1 MPNVLKAEISGC
13 AEQSLSQL
21 LAHVSAV
28 IKRGVP
34 GRHWVTAEITSVN
47 RNRSG
52 NVYLQLF
59 DNSDGGRESQAR
71 AVIYSDC
78 TSILKKFEQSTRM
91 RFAEGLSILCLV
103 KVDFHTKFG
112 FSLTIVDINPSYTI
126 GAFELKLQQI
136 RNWLTDKREA
146 DLNQRLRTPTEFTR
160 VAVIAPRNAAG
171 LSDFRSVAHLL
182 ERYNLCQFDYFFACF
197 QGEARVRTIEIAFT
211 ELVQN
216 EHAYDAVCVIRGGG
230 DKAGLNELSEPRLA
244 RLVCRCPYPVFT
256 GIGHST
262 DSVILDE
269 FANQSFATPTKVIDH
284 IKHTII
290 QNAQSVSANYSK
302 LHNSAQLLCEHQRQ
316 SITHQKERIGAGQSV
331 SLSCWRKNAV
341 ELGER
346 LFERANNRV
355 RECGDLVNRQFQ
367 HLSANANQKLSSSR
381 MGLNRLQEQVSHQA
395 NKALSLAK
403 SAVLAEQQ
411 IMKQSSATV
420 LMLAEQ
426 NVLSDYRDLKQLA
439 EHRVHNH
446 KRDTRQLWLSLSQSS
461 KTAIHI
467 ASSQTVAASN
477 SLVMYARMHVQGQKN
492 QIQQDKNVLFVNANR
507 ALSTHQDLVRNDKR
521 LIEAYDPQRVLERG
535 YALICDD
542 EGHVIKSTQ
551 QLVNNQQYTVQLH
564 DGSATVTNH
573 SFQKDAKNEPTN

>member
-1 MPNVLKAEISGC
+1 MSNVLKAETSGC

-28 IKRGVP
+28 IKRSVP
-34 GRHWVTAEITSVN
+34 GRHWVTAEVTSVN

-52 NVYLQLF
+52 NVYLQLS
-59 DNSDGGRESQAR
+59 DNSEDGSESQVR
-71 AVIYSDC
+71 AVIWSNR
-78 TSILKKFEQSTRM
+78 TSIIDAFEKSTQVT
-91 RFAEGLSILCLV
+91 FTEGLSMLCLV
-103 KVDFHTKFG
+103 EVQFHTKYG
-112 FSLTIVDINPSYTI
+112 LKLTIVDINPSYTI
-126 GAFELKLQQI
+126 GAFELKLQSI
-136 RNWLTDKREA
+136 RNWLADKREA
-146 DLNQRLRTPTEFTR
+146 DLNQRLSMPTEFTR
-160 VAVIAPRNAAG
+160 VAVIAPQNAAG
-171 LSDFRSVAHLL
+171 LSDFRSEAHLL
-182 ERYNLCQFDYFFACF
+182 EQHDLCQFDYFFACF
-197 QGEARVRTIEIAFT
+197 QGEARVRAIEMAFT

-216 EHAYDAVCVIRGGG
+216 EHAYDVVCVIRGGG
-230 DKAGLNELSEPRLA
+230 DKAGLNEVSEPKLA

-290 QNAQSVSANYSK
+290 QNAHSVRASYSTLQNVAQSK
-302 LHNSAQLLCEHQRQ
+302 CDQQRQ
-316 SITHQKERIGAGQSV
+316 SVFQQNEFIEKGKSGALTYWRSHVEEFGQ
-331 SLSCWRKNAV
+331 
-341 ELGER
+341 R

-355 RECGDLVNRQFQ
+355 RESGDLVNRQFQ

-381 MGLNRLQEQVSHQA
+381 MGLNRLQEQVYHQS
-395 NKALSLAK
+395 KGALSRAK
-403 SAVLAEQQ
+403 SAVLEEQQ
-411 IMKQSSATV
+411 IMKQSSAAV
-420 LMLAEQ
+420 LMLAKQ
-426 NVLSDYRDLKQLA
+426 NVLLDYRDLKQLA

-446 KRDTRQLWLSLSQSS
+446 KRDTRQLWLNLSQSS

-467 ASSQTVAASN
+467 ASNQTVAASN
-477 SLVMYARMHVQGQKN
+477 SLVMYARMHVQGQQN

-535 YALICDD
+535 YALMCDD
-542 EGHVIKSTQ
+542 EGHIIKSTQ

>member
-1 MPNVLKAEISGC
+1 MVSIAQVDKHSIPSQTLTELLGQV
-13 AEQSLSQL
+13 EQ
-21 LAHVSAV
+21 V
-28 IKRGVP
+28 IRGSFN
-34 GRHWVTAEITSVN
+34 GRHWITAELLN
-47 RNRSG
+47 LKQNQSG
-52 NVYLQLF
+52 HVYLQLT
-59 DNSDGGRESQAR
+59 DANEGGSESQAR
-71 AVIYSDC
+71 AVIWSSRI
-78 TSILKKFEQSTRM
+78 SIIEEFEKSTQM
-91 RFAEGLSILCLV
+91 TLSQGLSILCLV
-103 KVDFHTKFG
+103 EVQFHTKYG
-112 FSLTIVDINPSYTI
+112 LNLTIVDINPSYTI

-136 RNWLTDKREA
+136 RNWLADKREA

-160 VAVIAPRNAAG
+160 VAVIAPQNAAG

-182 ERYNLCQFDYFFACF
+182 EQHNLCQFDYFYASF
-197 QGEARVRTIEIAFT
+197 QGEARIRAIEMAFT

-269 FANQSFATPTKVIDH
+269 FANQSFATPTKVIEH
-284 IKHTII
+284 IKLTII
-290 QNAQSVSANYSK
+290 QNVQSVSANYSK
-302 LHNSAQLLCEHQRQ
+302 LHNSAQSLCNQQRQ
-316 SITHQKERIGAGQSV
+316 SIEQQSERIDKGKNNA
-331 SLSCWRKNAV
+331 LTCWRNHV
-341 ELGER
+341 EEFGHR

-355 RECGDLVNRQFQ
+355 RESGDMVSRQFQ
-367 HLSANANQKLSSSR
+367 HLSANANQKFNSSR
-381 MGLNRLQEQVSHQA
+381 IALNRLHEQVFHQA
-395 NKALSLAK
+395 NKALSGSK

-411 IMKQSSATV
+411 IMKQSSVAV
-420 LMLAEQ
+420 LMLAKQ

-446 KRDTRQLWLSLSQSS
+446 KRDTRQLWLNLSQSS

-467 ASSQTVAASN
+467 ASNQTVAASN
-477 SLVMYARMHVQGQKN
+477 SLVMYARMHVQGQQN

-521 LIEAYDPQRVLERG
+521 LIDAYDPQRVLERG
-535 YALICDD
+535 YALMCDD

-573 SFQKDAKNEPTN
+573 SFQKDSQHEPAN

>member
-1 MPNVLKAEISGC
+1 MSNVLKAEASGC

-21 LAHVSAV
+21 LEHVSTV

-34 GRHWVTAEITSVN
+34 GRHWVTAEVTSVN

-52 NVYLQLF
+52 NVYLQL
-59 DNSDGGRESQAR
+59 SDSSEDGAESQAR
-71 AVIYSDC
+71 AVIWSNR
-78 TSILKKFEQSTRM
+78 TSIIDEFEQSTQM
-91 RFAEGLSILCLV
+91 TFSEGLSILCLV
-103 KVDFHTKFG
+103 EVQFHTKYG
-112 FSLTIVDINPSYTI
+112 LNLTIVDINPSYTI
-126 GAFELKLQQI
+126 GAFELKLQSI
-136 RNWLTDKREA
+136 RNWLADKREA
-146 DLNQRLRTPTEFTR
+146 ELNLRLRTPMEFTR
-160 VAVIAPRNAAG
+160 VAVIAPQNAAG

-182 ERYNLCQFDYFFACF
+182 EQHDLCQFDYFYASF
-197 QGEARVRTIEIAFT
+197 QGEARVRTIEMAFT

-230 DKAGLNELSEPRLA
+230 DKAGLNELSEPKLA

-269 FANQSFATPTKVIDH
+269 FANQFFATPTKVIDH
-284 IKHTII
+284 IKHSII
-290 QNAQSVSANYSK
+290 QNAHSVRASYSTLQNVAQSICD
-302 LHNSAQLLCEHQRQ
+302 QQRQ
-316 SITHQKERIGAGQSV
+316 SVTHQKERIGTGQSA

-346 LFERANNRV
+346 LFERANNRA
-355 RECGDLVNRQFQ
+355 RERDDLVNRQFQ
-367 HLSANANQKLSSSR
+367 NLSANANQKLNSSR
-381 MGLNRLQEQVSHQA
+381 IELNRLQEQVSHQS
-395 NKALSLAK
+395 KSALSGAK

-411 IMKQSSATV
+411 IMKQSSVAV
-420 LMLAEQ
+420 LMLAKQ
-426 NVLSDYRDLKQLA
+426 SVLTDYRDLKQLA

-446 KRDTRQLWLSLSQSS
+446 KQVTRQLWLNLSQSS

-467 ASSQTVAASN
+467 ASNQAVAALS
-477 SLVMYARMHVQGQKN
+477 SLVMYARMHVQSQ
-492 QIQQDKNVLFVNANR
+492 QHEIQQDKNVLFVNAKR
-507 ALSTHQDLVRNDKR
+507 TLSSHQDLIRSEKR

-542 EGHVIKSTQ
+542 EGHVIKSAQ

-564 DGSATVTNH
+564 DGSATVTKH
-573 SFQKDAKNEPTN
+573 SFQKDAQHEPAN

>member
-1 MPNVLKAEISGC
+1 MSNVLKAETSGC

-126 GAFELKLQQI
+126 GAFELKLQTI

-160 VAVIAPRNAAG
+160 VAVIAPQTAAG

-182 ERYNLCQFDYFFACF
+182 EQHDLCQFDYFYASF
-197 QGEARVRTIEIAFT
+197 QGEARIRTIEMAFT

-269 FANQSFATPTKVIDH
+269 FANQFFATPTKVIDH
-284 IKHTII
+284 IKYTII
-290 QNAQSVSANYSK
+290 QNAKSVSASYST
-302 LHNSAQLLCEHQRQ
+302 LQNVAQSICDQQRQ
-316 SITHQKERIGAGQSV
+316 SITHQKERIGTGQSA

-355 RECGDLVNRQFQ
+355 RENGDLVNRQFQ
-367 HLSANANQKLSSSR
+367 HLSANANQKLNASR
-381 MGLNRLQEQVSHQA
+381 MGLNRLHEQVFHQS
-395 NKALSLAK
+395 KGALSRAK
-403 SAVLAEQQ
+403 SAALAEQQ
-411 IMKQSSATV
+411 IMKQSSTAIV
-420 LMLAEQ
+420 MLAKQ
-426 NVLSDYRDLKQLA
+426 DVLSDYRDLKQLSR
-439 EHRVHNH
+439 HQVHNH
-446 KRDTRQLWLSLSQSS
+446 KQATRQFWLSLSQSS
-461 KTAIHI
+461 KTSIHI
-467 ASSQTVAASN
+467 ASNQTVAASS
-477 SLVMYARMHVQGQKN
+477 SLIMYARMHVQGQQN
-492 QIQQDKNVLFVNANR
+492 QIQQDKNVLYVNAKR
-507 ALSTHQDLVRNDKR
+507 ALATHQDLVRNDKR

-535 YALICDD
+535 YALMCDD
-542 EGHVIKSTQ
+542 KGHVMKSTQ

-573 SFQKDAKNEPTN
+573 SFQKDSQHEPAN

>member
-1 MPNVLKAEISGC
+1 MSNVLKAETSGC

-21 LAHVSAV
+21 LAHVTAV

-34 GRHWVTAEITSVN
+34 GRHWVTAEVTSVN

-52 NVYLQLF
+52 NVYLQLS

-136 RNWLTDKREA
+136 RNWLADKREA

-160 VAVIAPRNAAG
+160 VAVIAPQNAAG

-182 ERYNLCQFDYFFACF
+182 EQHDLCQFDYFYASF
-197 QGEARVRTIEIAFT
+197 QGEARVRTIEMAFT

-216 EHAYDAVCVIRGGG
+216 EHVYDAVCVIRGGG
-230 DKAGLNELSEPRLA
+230 DKAGLNELSEPKLA

-269 FANQSFATPTKVIDH
+269 FANQSFATPTKVIEH
-284 IKHTII
+284 IKLTII
-290 QNAQSVSANYSK
+290 QNVQSVSANYSK
-302 LHNSAQLLCEHQRQ
+302 LHNSVQSLCNHQRQ
-316 SITHQKERIGAGQSV
+316 SIEQQSERIDKGKNNA
-331 SLSCWRKNAV
+331 LTCWRNHV
-341 ELGER
+341 EEFGHR
-346 LFERANNRV
+346 LFERAQNRV
-355 RECGDLVNRQFQ
+355 RENGDLVNRQFQ
-367 HLSANANQKLSSSR
+367 YLSANANQKFNSSR
-381 MGLNRLQEQVSHQA
+381 IALNRLQEQVSHQS
-395 NKALSLAK
+395 KSALRGAK

-411 IMKQSSATV
+411 IMKQSSTAV
-420 LMLAEQ
+420 LMLAKQ

-446 KRDTRQLWLSLSQSS
+446 KRDTRQLWLNLSQSS

-467 ASSQTVAASN
+467 ASNQTVAASN
-477 SLVMYARMHVQGQKN
+477 SLVMYARMHVQGQQN

-507 ALSTHQDLVRNDKR
+507 ALSIHQDLVRNDKR

-535 YALICDD
+535 YALMCDD

-564 DGSATVTNH
+564 DGSATVTKH

>member
-1 MPNVLKAEISGC
+1 MSNVLKAETSGC

-28 IKRGVP
+28 LKRGVP
-34 GRHWVTAEITSVN
+34 GRHWVTAEVTSLN
-47 RNRSG
+47 RDRSG
-52 NVYLQLF
+52 NVYLQL
-59 DNSDGGRESQAR
+59 SDRSEDGSESQAR
-71 AVIYSDC
+71 AVVWSNR
-78 TSILKKFEQSTRM
+78 TSIIDAFEMSTQM
-91 RFAEGLSILCLV
+91 TFSEGLSMLCLV
-103 KVDFHTKFG
+103 EVQFHTKYG
-112 FSLTIVDINPSYTI
+112 LNLTIVDINPSYTI

-136 RNWLTDKREA
+136 RNWLADKRESG
-146 DLNQRLRTPTEFTR
+146 LNQSLRTPTEFTR
-160 VAVIAPRNAAG
+160 VAVIAPQNAAG
-171 LSDFRSVAHLL
+171 LSDFRSVALLL
-182 ERYNLCQFDYFFACF
+182 EQHNLCQFDYFFASF
-197 QGEARVRTIEIAFT
+197 QGEARVRTIEMAFT

-269 FANQSFATPTKVIDH
+269 FANQFFATPTKVIDH
-284 IKHTII
+284 IKYTII
-290 QNAQSVSANYSK
+290 QNAKSVSASYST
-302 LHNSAQLLCEHQRQ
+302 LQNVAQSICDQQRQ

-355 RECGDLVNRQFQ
+355 RESGDLVNRQFQ

-381 MGLNRLQEQVSHQA
+381 MGLNRLQEQVSHQS
-395 NKALSLAK
+395 KSALSGAK
-403 SAVLAEQQ
+403 SAALSEQQ
-411 IMKQSSATV
+411 IMKQSSVAV
-420 LMLAEQ
+420 LMLAKQ
-426 NVLSDYRDLKQLA
+426 DVLSDYRDLKQLSR
-439 EHRVHNH
+439 HQVHNH
-446 KRDTRQLWLSLSQSS
+446 KQATRQFWLSLSQSS
-461 KTAIHI
+461 KTSIHI
-467 ASSQTVAASN
+467 ASNQTVAASN
-477 SLVMYARMHVQGQKN
+477 SLVMYARMHVQSQ
-492 QIQQDKNVLFVNANR
+492 QHEIQQDTNVLFVNAKR
-507 ALSTHQDLVRNDKR
+507 ALSTHQELVRNDKR

-535 YALICDD
+535 YALMCDD

-573 SFQKDAKNEPTN
+573 SFQKDAQHEPTN

>member
-1 MPNVLKAEISGC
+1 MSNVLKAETSGC

-21 LAHVSAV
+21 LEHVSAV
-28 IKRGVP
+28 IQQGVP
-34 GRHWVTAEITSVN
+34 GRHWVTAEVTSVN

-52 NVYLQLF
+52 NVYLQLS
-59 DNSDGGRESQAR
+59 DNSEGGSESQAR
-71 AVIYSDC
+71 AVVWSNR
-78 TSILKKFEQSTRM
+78 TSIIGAFERSTQM
-91 RFAEGLSILCLV
+91 TFSEGLSILCLV
-103 KVDFHTKFG
+103 EVQFHTKYG
-112 FSLTIVDINPSYTI
+112 LNLTIVDINPSYTI

-160 VAVIAPRNAAG
+160 VAVIAPQNAAG

-182 ERYNLCQFDYFFACF
+182 EQHDLCQFDYFYASF
-197 QGEARVRTIEIAFT
+197 QGEARIRTIEMAFT

-290 QNAQSVSANYSK
+290 QNAQSVRASYST
-302 LHNSAQLLCEHQRQ
+302 LQNIAQSICDQQRQ
-316 SITHQKERIGAGQSV
+316 SITHQKESIGTGKSA

-355 RECGDLVNRQFQ
+355 RESGDMVSRQFQ
-367 HLSANANQKLSSSR
+367 HLSANSNQKLYSSR
-381 MGLNRLQEQVSHQA
+381 MGLNRLQEQVYHQS
-395 NKALSLAK
+395 KGALSHAK
-403 SAVLAEQQ
+403 SAALSEQQ
-411 IMKQSSATV
+411 IMKQSSSAV
-420 LMLAEQ
+420 LMLAKR

-446 KRDTRQLWLSLSQSS
+446 KRDTRQLWLNLSQSS

-467 ASSQTVAASN
+467 ASNQTVAASN
-477 SLVMYARMHVQGQKN
+477 SLVMYARMHVQGQQN

-521 LIEAYDPQRVLERG
+521 LIDAYDPQRVLERG
-535 YALICDD
+535 YALMCDD

-573 SFQKDAKNEPTN
+573 SFQKDSQHEPAN

>member
-21 LAHVSAV
+21 LAHVNTV
-28 IKRGVP
+28 IKRSVP
-34 GRHWVTAEITSVN
+34 GRHWVTAEVTSVN
-47 RNRSG
+47 RHRSG
-52 NVYLQLF
+52 NVYLQLS
-59 DNSDGGRESQAR
+59 DNSDSGVESQAR
-71 AVIYSDC
+71 AVIWSSRI
-78 TSILKKFEQSTRM
+78 SIIEEFEKSTKM
-91 RFAEGLSILCLV
+91 TFSEGLSMLCLV
-103 KVDFHTKFG
+103 EVQFHTKYG
-112 FSLTIVDINPSYTI
+112 LNLTIVDINPSYTI

-136 RNWLTDKREA
+136 RNWLADKREA

-160 VAVIAPRNAAG
+160 VAVIAPQNAAG

-182 ERYNLCQFDYFFACF
+182 EQHDLCQFDYFYASF
-197 QGEARVRTIEIAFT
+197 QGEARVRTIEMAFT

-230 DKAGLNELSEPRLA
+230 DKAGLNELSEPKLA

-290 QNAQSVSANYSK
+290 QNAQSVRASYSK
-302 LHNSAQLLCEHQRQ
+302 LQNIAQSICDHQRQ
-316 SITHQKERIGAGQSV
+316 SILQQNECIEKGKSGALTYWRIQVEEFGQ
-331 SLSCWRKNAV
+331 
-341 ELGER
+341 R

-355 RECGDLVNRQFQ
+355 RESGDLVNRQFQ
-367 HLSANANQKLSSSR
+367 HLSANANQKFNSSR
-381 MGLNRLQEQVSHQA
+381 IALNRLHEKVFHQA
-395 NKALSLAK
+395 NKALSGSK
-403 SAVLAEQQ
+403 PAVLAEQQ
-411 IMKQSSATV
+411 IMKQSSAAV
-420 LMLAEQ
+420 LMLAKQ

-446 KRDTRQLWLSLSQSS
+446 KRDTRQLWLNLNQSS
-461 KTAIHI
+461 KTSIYI
-467 ASSQTVAASN
+467 ARNQTVAASN
-477 SLVMYARMHVQGQKN
+477 SLVMYARMHVQSQ
-492 QIQQDKNVLFVNANR
+492 QHEIQQDTNVLFVNAKR
-507 ALSTHQDLVRNDKR
+507 ALSSHQDLIRSEKR

-542 EGHVIKSTQ
+542 EGHVIKSAQ

>member
-1 MPNVLKAEISGC
+1 MSNVLKAETSGC

-21 LAHVSAV
+21 LEHVSTV
-28 IKRGVP
+28 IKRGVS

-52 NVYLQLF
+52 NVYLQLS

-112 FSLTIVDINPSYTI
+112 FSLTIVDINPSYTV
-126 GAFELKLQQI
+126 GAFELKLKQI

-146 DLNQRLRTPTEFTR
+146 DLNQCLRTPTEFTR
-160 VAVIAPRNAAG
+160 VAVIAPQNAAG
-171 LSDFRSVAHLL
+171 LSDFQSVAHVL
-182 ERYNLCQFDYFFACF
+182 EQHDLCQFDYFYASF
-197 QGEARVRTIEIAFT
+197 QGEARVRTIEMAFT

-230 DKAGLNELSEPRLA
+230 DKAGLNELSEPKLA

-269 FANQSFATPTKVIDH
+269 FANQFFATPTKVIDH

-290 QNAQSVSANYSK
+290 QNAQSVRASYSK
-302 LHNSAQLLCEHQRQ
+302 LQNIAKSICDHQRQ
-316 SITHQKERIGAGQSV
+316 SILQQNECIEKGKSGALTYWRIQVEEFGQ
-331 SLSCWRKNAV
+331 
-341 ELGER
+341 R

-355 RECGDLVNRQFQ
+355 RESGELVNRQFQ
-367 HLSANANQKLSSSR
+367 HLSANANQKFNSSR
-381 MGLNRLQEQVSHQA
+381 IALNRLHEQVFHQA
-395 NKALSLAK
+395 NKALSGSK
-403 SAVLAEQQ
+403 SAALAEQQ
-411 IMKQSSATV
+411 IMKQSSTAIV
-420 LMLAEQ
+420 MLAKED
-426 NVLSDYRDLKQLA
+426 VLSDYRNLKQLSR
-439 EHRVHNH
+439 HQVHNH
-446 KRDTRQLWLSLSQSS
+446 KQVTRQLWLNLSQSS

-467 ASSQTVAASN
+467 ASNQAVAASN
-477 SLVMYARMHVQGQKN
+477 SLVMYTRMHVQSQQN
-492 QIQQDKNVLFVNANR
+492 QIQQDKNVLFVNAKR
-507 ALSTHQDLVRNDKR
+507 ALSTQQDLIRNDKR
-521 LIEAYDPQRVLERG
+521 FIEAYDPQRVLERG
-535 YALICDD
+535 YALICDG
-542 EGHVIKSTQ
+542 EGRVIKSTQ

>member
-13 AEQSLSQL
+13 AEQPLSQL
-21 LAHVSAV
+21 LEHVSAV
-28 IKRGVP
+28 IQRGVP
-34 GRHWVTAEITSVN
+34 GRHWVTAEVTSVN

-52 NVYLQLF
+52 NVYLQLS
-59 DNSDGGRESQAR
+59 DNSDCGRESQAR

-146 DLNQRLRTPTEFTR
+146 DLNQCLRTPTEFTR
-160 VAVIAPRNAAG
+160 VAVIAPQNAAG
-171 LSDFRSVAHLL
+171 LSDFRSVALLL
-182 ERYNLCQFDYFFACF
+182 EQHNLCQFDYFFASF
-197 QGEARVRTIEIAFT
+197 QGEARVRTIEMAFT

-230 DKAGLNELSEPRLA
+230 DKAGLNELSEPKLA

-269 FANQSFATPTKVIDH
+269 FANQSFATPTKVIEH
-284 IKHTII
+284 IKLTII
-290 QNAQSVSANYSK
+290 QNVQSVRANYSK
-302 LHNSAQLLCEHQRQ
+302 LYNSAQSLCNHQRQ
-316 SITHQKERIGAGQSV
+316 SIEQQSERIDKGKNNA
-331 SLSCWRKNAV
+331 LTCWRNHV
-341 ELGER
+341 EEFGHR
-346 LFERANNRV
+346 LFERAQNRV
-355 RECGDLVNRQFQ
+355 RENGDLVNRQFQ

-381 MGLNRLQEQVSHQA
+381 MRLNRLQEQVSHQS
-395 NKALSLAK
+395 KSALRGAK

-411 IMKQSSATV
+411 IMKQSSAAV
-420 LMLAEQ
+420 LMLAKQ

-446 KRDTRQLWLSLSQSS
+446 KRDTRQLWLNLSQSS

-467 ASSQTVAASN
+467 ASNQTVAASN

-507 ALSTHQDLVRNDKR
+507 ALSIHQDLVRNDKR
-521 LIEAYDPQRVLERG
+521 LIEAYDPQRALERG
-535 YALICDD
+535 YALMCDD

-564 DGSATVTNH
+564 DGSATVTKH

>member
-13 AEQSLSQL
+13 ADQSLSQL
-21 LAHVSAV
+21 LEHVSAV
-28 IKRGVP
+28 IQRGVP
-34 GRHWVTAEITSVN
+34 GRHWVTAEVTSVN

-52 NVYLQLF
+52 NVYLQLS
-59 DNSDGGRESQAR
+59 DNSEGGSESQAR
-71 AVIYSDC
+71 AVVWSNR
-78 TSILKKFEQSTRM
+78 TSIIGAFERSTQM
-91 RFAEGLSILCLV
+91 TFSEGLSILCLV
-103 KVDFHTKFG
+103 EVQFHTKYG
-112 FSLTIVDINPSYTI
+112 LNLTIVDINPSYTI

-136 RNWLTDKREA
+136 RNWLADKRESG
-146 DLNQRLRTPTEFTR
+146 LNQSLRTPTEFTR
-160 VAVIAPRNAAG
+160 VAVIAPQNAAG
-171 LSDFRSVAHLL
+171 LSDFRNVAHLL
-182 ERYNLCQFDYFFACF
+182 EQHDLCQFDYFYASF
-197 QGEARVRTIEIAFT
+197 QGEARIRTIEMAFT
-211 ELVQN
+211 EIVQN

-269 FANQSFATPTKVIDH
+269 FANQSLATPTKVIDH

-290 QNAQSVSANYSK
+290 QNAHSVRASYSTLQNIAQSICD
-302 LHNSAQLLCEHQRQ
+302 QQRQ
-316 SITHQKERIGAGQSV
+316 SVFQQNESIEKGKRGALTYWRSHVEEFGQ
-331 SLSCWRKNAV
+331 
-341 ELGER
+341 R
-346 LFERANNRV
+346 LFERAHNRV
-355 RECGDLVNRQFQ
+355 RENGDLVNRQFQ
-367 HLSANANQKLSSSR
+367 HLSANANQKLNSLR
-381 MGLNRLQEQVSHQA
+381 IGLNRLQEQVTHQSKSTL
-395 NKALSLAK
+395 NGAK
-403 SAVLAEQQ
+403 SAVLSDQQ
-411 IMKQSSATV
+411 IMKQSSAAV

-426 NVLSDYRDLKQLA
+426 NALSDYRDLKRLSK
-439 EHRVHNH
+439 HLVHNH
-446 KRDTRQLWLSLSQSS
+446 KQATRQLWLSLSQSS

-467 ASSQTVAASN
+467 ASNQTVAASN
-477 SLVMYARMHVQGQKN
+477 SLVMCACVHIQSQQN

-535 YALICDD
+535 YALMCDD

-573 SFQKDAKNEPTN
+573 SFQKDSQHEPTN

>member
-1 MPNVLKAEISGC
+1 MSNVLKAETSGC

-21 LAHVSAV
+21 LAYVSAV
-28 IKRGVP
+28 IKRSVP
-34 GRHWVTAEITSVN
+34 GRHWVTAEVTSVN

-52 NVYLQLF
+52 NVYLQLS
-59 DNSDGGRESQAR
+59 DNSEGGSESQAR
-71 AVIYSDC
+71 AVVWSNR
-78 TSILKKFEQSTRM
+78 TSIIGAFERSTQM
-91 RFAEGLSILCLV
+91 TFSEGLSILCLV
-103 KVDFHTKFG
+103 EVQFHTKYG
-112 FSLTIVDINPSYTI
+112 LNLTIVDINPSYTI

-136 RNWLTDKREA
+136 RNWLADKRESG
-146 DLNQRLRTPTEFTR
+146 LNQFLRTPTEFTR
-160 VAVIAPRNAAG
+160 VAVIAPQNAAG

-182 ERYNLCQFDYFFACF
+182 EQHDLCQFDYFYASF
-197 QGEARVRTIEIAFT
+197 QGEARIRTIEMAFT
-211 ELVQN
+211 EIVQN

-269 FANQSFATPTKVIDH
+269 FANQSFATPTKVIEH
-284 IKHTII
+284 IKLTII
-290 QNAQSVSANYSK
+290 QNVQSVSANYSK
-302 LHNSAQLLCEHQRQ
+302 LHNSAQSLCNHQRQ
-316 SITHQKERIGAGQSV
+316 SIEQQSERIDKGKNNA
-331 SLSCWRKNAV
+331 LTCWRNHV
-341 ELGER
+341 EEFGHR
-346 LFERANNRV
+346 LFERAQNRV
-355 RECGDLVNRQFQ
+355 RENGDLVNRQFQ

-381 MGLNRLQEQVSHQA
+381 MRLNRLQEQVSHRS
-395 NKALSLAK
+395 KSALRGAK

-411 IMKQSSATV
+411 IMKQSSAAV
-420 LMLAEQ
+420 LMLAKQ

-439 EHRVHNH
+439 EHQVHNH
-446 KRDTRQLWLSLSQSS
+446 KQVTRQLWLNLSQSS

-467 ASSQTVAASN
+467 ASNQAVAASS
-477 SLVMYARMHVQGQKN
+477 SLIMYARMHVQSQ
-492 QIQQDKNVLFVNANR
+492 QHEIQQDTNVLFVNAKR

-521 LIEAYDPQRVLERG
+521 LIDAYDPQRVLERG
-535 YALICDD
+535 YALMCDD
-542 EGHVIKSTQ
+542 EGHVIRSTQ

>member
-1 MPNVLKAEISGC
+1 MSNILKAETSGC

-21 LAHVSAV
+21 LKHVSAV
-28 IKRGVP
+28 IKRSVP
-34 GRHWVTAEITSVN
+34 GRHWVTAEVTSVN

-52 NVYLQLF
+52 NVYLQLS
-59 DNSDGGRESQAR
+59 DSSDGGGESQAR

-78 TSILKKFEQSTRM
+78 TSILEKFEQSTRM

-136 RNWLTDKREA
+136 RYWLTDKREA

-160 VAVIAPRNAAG
+160 VAVIAPQNAAG

-182 ERYNLCQFDYFFACF
+182 EQHDLCQFDYFYASF
-197 QGEARVRTIEIAFT
+197 QGEARIRTIEMAFT

-269 FANQSFATPTKVIDH
+269 FANQSFATPTKVIEH
-284 IKHTII
+284 IKLTII
-290 QNAQSVSANYSK
+290 QNVQSVSANYSK
-302 LHNSAQLLCEHQRQ
+302 LHNSAQSLCNHQRQ
-316 SITHQKERIGAGQSV
+316 SIEQQSERIDKGKNNA
-331 SLSCWRKNAV
+331 LTCWRNHV
-341 ELGER
+341 EEFGHR
-346 LFERANNRV
+346 LFERAQNRV
-355 RECGDLVNRQFQ
+355 RENGDLVNRQFQ
-367 HLSANANQKLSSSR
+367 YLSANANQKFNSSR
-381 MGLNRLQEQVSHQA
+381 IALNRLHEQVFHQA
-395 NKALSLAK
+395 NKALSGSK

-411 IMKQSSATV
+411 IMKQSSVAV
-420 LMLAEQ
+420 LMLAKQ

-439 EHRVHNH
+439 EHRLHNH
-446 KRDTRQLWLSLSQSS
+446 KRDTRQLWLNLSQSS
-461 KTAIHI
+461 KNSIYI
-467 ASSQTVAASN
+467 ARNQTVAASN
-477 SLVMYARMHVQGQKN
+477 SLVMYARMHVQSQ
-492 QIQQDKNVLFVNANR
+492 QHEIQQDTNVLFVNAKR

-535 YALICDD
+535 YALMCDD

-573 SFQKDAKNEPTN
+573 YFQKDAKNEPTN

>member
-1 MPNVLKAEISGC
+1 MSNVLKAETSGC

-21 LAHVSAV
+21 LTHVSAV

-34 GRHWVTAEITSVN
+34 GRHWVTAEVTSVN

-52 NVYLQLF
+52 NVYLQLS

-91 RFAEGLSILCLV
+91 RLAEGLSILCLV

-112 FSLTIVDINPSYTI
+112 FSLTVVDINPSYTI

-136 RNWLTDKREA
+136 RNWLADKRESG
-146 DLNQRLRTPTEFTR
+146 LNQSLRTPTEFTR
-160 VAVIAPRNAAG
+160 VAVIAPQNAAG
-171 LSDFRSVAHLL
+171 LSDFQSVAHLL
-182 ERYNLCQFDYFFACF
+182 EQHDLCQFDYFFASF
-197 QGEARVRTIEIAFT
+197 QGEARVRTIEMAFT

-216 EHAYDAVCVIRGGG
+216 EYVYDAVCVIRGGG

-290 QNAQSVSANYSK
+290 QNAQSVRASYST
-302 LHNSAQLLCEHQRQ
+302 LQNIAQSICDHQRQ
-316 SITHQKERIGAGQSV
+316 SILQKNECIEKGNSGALTYWRSQVEEFGQ
-331 SLSCWRKNAV
+331 
-341 ELGER
+341 R
-346 LFERANNRV
+346 LFERAHNRV
-355 RECGDLVNRQFQ
+355 RENGDSVNRQLQ
-367 HLSANANQKLSSSR
+367 HLSANANQKLNSSR
-381 MGLNRLQEQVSHQA
+381 MGLNRLQEQVYHQS
-395 NKALSLAK
+395 KGALSRAK
-403 SAVLAEQQ
+403 SAALAEQQ
-411 IMKQSSATV
+411 IMKQSSSAV
-420 LMLAEQ
+420 LMLTKQ

-446 KRDTRQLWLSLSQSS
+446 KRDTRQLWLNLSQSS

-467 ASSQTVAASN
+467 ASNQTVAASN
-477 SLVMYARMHVQGQKN
+477 SLVMYARMHVQGQQN

-535 YALICDD
+535 YALMCDD

-573 SFQKDAKNEPTN
+573 SFQKDSQHEPAN